1 MVQNNHGALGGWFV
15 DRLVYII
22 WQPFCLPLGLTP
34 VCAPST
40 PAYFPAFLVSR
51 FFAGFGGIG
60 TFLLSLCLALEYVD
74 SRHRYLVG
82 ILIQVRR
89 SNFLFTYLFCKPTS
103 LSTFCYYIY
112 NIYFYTHK
120 KRFMFLS

>member
-1 MVQNNHGALGGWFV
+1 MVQNNRGWLVSALGGWFV
-15 DRLVYII
+15 VRLVYII

-82 ILIQVRR
+82 ILIQVRQ
-89 SNFLFTYLFCKPTS
+89 SKFLFTYFFCPHFVTIYIIS
-103 LSTFCYYIY
+103 ISTLI
-112 NIYFYTHK
+112 K